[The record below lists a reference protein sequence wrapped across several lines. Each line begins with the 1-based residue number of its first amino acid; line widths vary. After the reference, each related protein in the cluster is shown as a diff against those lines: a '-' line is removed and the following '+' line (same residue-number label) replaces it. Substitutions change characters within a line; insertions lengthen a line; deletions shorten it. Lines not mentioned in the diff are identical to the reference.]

1 MVLIVFSFLTLLN
14 ILPTPL
20 LYSHSQTLEA
30 DFCPIHSRGFFCI
43 RIKKAMCSSDYRE
56 GGYLGAVVS
65 RNLHV

>member
-1 MVLIVFSFLTLLN
+1 MVITVFSFLMPLN

-30 DFCPIHSRGFFCI
+30 DLCPIHRSRKHCV
-43 RIKKAMCSSDYRE
+43 ALTLQS
-56 GGYLGAVVS
+56 GYLGAVVS